1 MNKYILEQVS
11 SDSKEAVELTKKLFG
26 ELEAIYPKNVMENF
40 IEESS
45 LMNVFIVAFSESSKA
60 VATGAL
66 KHFKPGVVEVK
77 RMFVLKEFRGKGI
90 SKQILFELERIAV
103 ELNYKR
109 MILET
114 GSKQPEALGLYRKY
128 GYKEIECYGRHSSD
142 PTSVC
147 FEKYIE

>member
-45 LMNVFIVAFSESSKA
+45 SMNVFIVAFSESNEA

-66 KHFKPGVVEVK
+66 NHYQPGVVEVK